1 MTIRIRNINNMLTI
15 NIFNI
20 SIYINIRSSYYDY
33 ELLVLLSKSNRI
45 SSCRFMSCDIY
56 VYVLIRGLTLT
67 LRTGQF
73 ESGRESPSLRLDT
86 LSKAGIWAVRYDSL
100 DLT

>member
-1 MTIRIRNINNMLTI
+1 MTIRIRNVNNMLTI

-20 SIYINIRSSYYDY
+20 VYIKILEVPTMIMNYLYLTEFLRV
-33 ELLVLLSKSNRI
+33 E
-45 SSCRFMSCDIY
+45 FMSYDIY
-56 VYVLIRGLTLT
+56 VYALIRGLTLT

>member
-1 MTIRIRNINNMLTI
+1 MIMNYYYLTE
-15 NIFNI
+15 FL
-20 SIYINIRSSYYDY
+20 RV
-33 ELLVLLSKSNRI
+33 E
-45 SSCRFMSCDIY
+45 FMSCDIY

>member
-20 SIYINIRSSYYDY
+20 VYIKILEVPTMIMNYLYLTEFLRV
-33 ELLVLLSKSNRI
+33 E
-45 SSCRFMSCDIY
+45 FMSYDIY
-56 VYVLIRGLTLT
+56 VYALIRGLTLT

>member
-1 MTIRIRNINNMLTI
+1 MIMN
-15 NIFNI
+15 
-20 SIYINIRSSYYDY
+20 YYY
-33 ELLVLLSKSNRI
+33 PTEFLRVE
-45 SSCRFMSCDIY
+45 FMSCDIY

-73 ESGRESPSLRLDT
+73 ESGRESPSLRLDA
-86 LSKAGIWAVRYDSL
+86 LSKAGIWAVRYNSL